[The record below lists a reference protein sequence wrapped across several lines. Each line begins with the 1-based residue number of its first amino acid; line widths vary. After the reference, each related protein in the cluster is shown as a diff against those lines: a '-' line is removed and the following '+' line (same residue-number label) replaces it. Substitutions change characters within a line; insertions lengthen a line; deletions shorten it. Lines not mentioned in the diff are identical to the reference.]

1 MKKCKDFKGVNII
14 YLTQSSMRE
23 REGRRDRREERQ
35 KRGEREGR
43 RERREER
50 EKGGEREGR
59 REDWGRRKRKGRV
72 CIGALRVIIKFIY
85 ITCHLYSQPTLA
97 RQ

>member
-35 KRGEREGR
+35 KRGETEGR
-43 RERREER
+43 RDTREER
-50 EKGGEREGR
+50 EKG
-59 REDWGRRKRKGRV
+59 
-72 CIGALRVIIKFIY
+72 
-85 ITCHLYSQPTLA
+85 
-97 RQ
+97 